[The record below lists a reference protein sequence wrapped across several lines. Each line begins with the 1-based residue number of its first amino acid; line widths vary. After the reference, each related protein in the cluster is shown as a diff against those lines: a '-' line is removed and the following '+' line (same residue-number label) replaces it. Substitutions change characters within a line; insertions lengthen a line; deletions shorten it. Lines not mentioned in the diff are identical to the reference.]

1 MNQNNVGLKVGACRR
16 KMGFTRD
23 ELALLSQVERTEIT
37 EIEHG
42 MRDATLRDLLNL
54 ADALQVTVGKFLAR
68 LDAPDEAPIRKGL
81 APAVPKARTIL
92 IVEDNPTDAALTV
105 RAFKVAGI
113 ANQLVVAKDAEQGM
127 EYLFGTGVYAKEK
140 PAKPQLIVLDLNLP
154 GMSGIEFLRRVK
166 GYPSTLHVPVV
177 VLTATR
183 NDHSIKEC
191 GRLGAESYIVKP
203 LSLRSSVKET
213 PNLTPRRSQM
223 VYL

>member
-1 MNQNNVGLKVGACRR
+1 MVQDNVGLRVGACRR

-23 ELALLSQVERTEIT
+23 ELALLSQVEQREIT

-54 ADALQVTVGKFLAR
+54 ADALHVTVGKLLAR
-68 LDAPDEAPIRKGL
+68 LDALDEAPSRKGL
-81 APAVPKARTIL
+81 PLAVPKARAIL
-92 IVEDNPTDAALTV
+92 IVEDSPTDAALTI

-113 ANQLVVAKDAEQGM
+113 SNQLVVAKDAEQGM
-127 EYLFGTGVYAKEK
+127 DYLFGTGMYEKEK

-166 GYPSTLHVPVV
+166 GYPSTLHVPIV

-183 NDHSIKEC
+183 NDKSIKEC

-203 LSLRSSVKET
+203 LSLRSSVKAT
-213 PNLTPRRSQM
+213 PNLTPRRPQM